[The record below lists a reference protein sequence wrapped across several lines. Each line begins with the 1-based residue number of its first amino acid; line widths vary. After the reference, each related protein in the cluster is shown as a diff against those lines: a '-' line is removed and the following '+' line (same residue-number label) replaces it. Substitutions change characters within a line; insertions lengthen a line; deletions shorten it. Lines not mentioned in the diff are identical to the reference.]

1 MSRRLQNLPPLSIV
15 EPPPPPQKWRLDT
28 NSSFESPGV
37 SESPWE
43 PELCYTQ
50 PNPLSVEIEYLQA
63 QEFARNYNSP
73 LIYLRDLVLVQ
84 VRQLG
89 PLGIG
94 LPLSSLISSLG
105 EGLEDMPTPIS
116 SMLASGVSPSPMNA
130 PGQVSLLY

>member
-1 MSRRLQNLPPLSIV
+1 MSRRLQNLPLLSIV

-37 SESPWE
+37 SESPWD

-105 EGLEDMPTPIS
+105 EGLEDMPTHTS
-116 SMLASGVSPSPMNA
+116 SMLASGASPSLVNA
-130 PGQVSLLY
+130 PGLVSLLY

>member
-1 MSRRLQNLPPLSIV
+1 MSQRLQNLPPLSIV

-28 NSSFESPGV
+28 NSSFESLGV

-50 PNPLSVEIEYLQA
+50 PNPLSIEIEYLQA

-84 VRQLG
+84 VRHLG

-94 LPLSSLISSLG
+94 VPLSSLIYSLG
-105 EGLEDMPTPIS
+105 EGLDDMPTPTS
-116 SMLASGVSPSPMNA
+116 SMLASGSSPSLVNA
-130 PGQVSLLY
+130 PGLVCLLY